1 MTIRRVITDI
11 APTDVPFILAM
22 IAADG
27 GTVVSQEPEP
37 GGEITVVAEFPDR
50 PAPVAATRAAATRRG
65 PAAATAPAPPAAAPV
80 PDAPWMAIARD
91 EMGVAEVPGT
101 GSNPRISEYHATTH
115 GGPETDSVPWC
126 SSFVNFCI
134 TQAGLTG
141 TQSKM
146 ARSWMTW
153 GRDAGA
159 FVPGCIVVL
168 QRGAAPRGHV
178 GFCVEAVGG
187 IVALLGGNQ
196 GNAVTISS
204 FDASRV
210 LARRLPS

>member
-1 MTIRRVITDI
+1 MSTRRIITDI
-11 APTDVPFILAM
+11 PLPDVPFVLSM

-27 GTVVSQEPEP
+27 GTVISQDPEP
-37 GGEITVVAEFPDR
+37 DGEVTVVAEFPDR
-50 PAPVAATRAAATRRG
+50 PATVAANRTTAAHSG
-65 PAAATAPAPPAAAPV
+65 PPAPALAAAAPLADV
-80 PDAPWMAIARD
+80 GWMAIARG
-91 EMGVAEVPGT
+91 EIGVAEVPGAGT
-101 GSNPRISEYHATTH
+101 SARITEYHATTH

-134 TQAGLTG
+134 IRAGLSG

-168 QRGAAPRGHV
+168 QRGTAPKGHV
-178 GFCVEAVGG
+178 GFCVEAGGG
-187 IVALLGGNQ
+187 IVKLLGGNQ
-196 GNAVTISS
+196 SDTVNIAT

-210 LARRLPS
+210 LARRLPA

>member
-11 APTDVPFILAM
+11 APTDVPFVLAM

-27 GTVVSQEPEP
+27 GTVVRQDPEP
-37 GGEITVVAEFPDR
+37 DGEVTIVAEFPDH
-50 PAPVAATRAAATRRG
+50 PTATATAASAEAASSAAAIAARAAADAAWMSVARG
-65 PAAATAPAPPAAAPV
+65 EMRSADSAGEEGRPRVAAY
-80 PDAPWMAIARD
+80 D
-91 EMGVAEVPGT
+91 
-101 GSNPRISEYHATTH
+101 ATTH
-115 GGPETDSVPWC
+115 GGPDTDAVPWC

-134 TQAGLTG
+134 SRTGLTG
-141 TQSKM
+141 TQSRM

-168 QRGAAPRGHV
+168 QRGSAPRAHV
-178 GFCVEAVGG
+178 GFCVEGHGG
-187 IVALLGGNQ
+187 VVKVLGGNQ
-196 GNAVTISS
+196 ADEVNVAA
-204 FDASRV
+204 FDSSRV